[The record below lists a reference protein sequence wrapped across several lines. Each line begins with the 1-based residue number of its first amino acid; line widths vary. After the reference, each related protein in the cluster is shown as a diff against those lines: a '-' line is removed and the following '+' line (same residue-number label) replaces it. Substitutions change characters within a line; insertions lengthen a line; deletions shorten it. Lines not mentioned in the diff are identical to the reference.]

1 MISTDL
7 THSAADPA
15 PLPLSVADLALV
27 EGAVAWL
34 NRTVHASGV
43 QLAVEVSGYVLATF
57 FGGDFAAFAD
67 HDRTKPV
74 SFRALLRH
82 QQLQLGES
90 TLYRLVRIGH
100 HVGQLPQDVALA
112 LSLSHHRTLLA
123 LTDGRHRQALA
134 RAAATEGWSVLQLAE
149 AVKHKQPPDPKRPGR
164 PSLPPAVKHLGAFA
178 RRAATELEPKGFAI
192 AFKALAPARQKAARA
207 EVLAL
212 AQQVAAL
219 VKVVQ

>member
-15 PLPLSVADLALV
+15 PLPLATADLALV

-34 NRTVHASGV
+34 NRTVQASGV
-43 QLAVEVSGYVLATF
+43 QLAVEVSGYILATF

-100 HVGQLPQDVALA
+100 HVGQLPQDVAEA
-112 LSLSHHRTLLA
+112 LRGCESIDSSL
-123 LTDGRHRQALA
+123 
-134 RAAATEGWSVLQLAE
+134 
-149 AVKHKQPPDPKRPGR
+149 
-164 PSLPPAVKHLGAFA
+164 
-178 RRAATELEPKGFAI
+178 
-192 AFKALAPARQKAARA
+192 
-207 EVLAL
+207 
-212 AQQVAAL
+212 
-219 VKVVQ
+219 